1 MWLLL
6 FILGFLGGYFFPT
19 DVKASLKAY
28 FEVSKVEID
37 GYIMKKYPAEI
48 IENKNLVKPQEQIY
62 NGTCMTLA
70 TAIRNISNR

>member
-28 FEVSKVEID
+28 FEVSKVGDESVWVD
-37 GYIMKKYPAEI
+37 GYTAEVF
-48 IENKNLVKPQEQIY
+48 ENKNLVKPQEQIY

>member
-28 FEVSKVEID
+28 FEVSKVD
-37 GYIMKKYPAEI
+37 KKYPPEI
-48 IENKNLVKPQEQIY
+48 YNEVFENKNLVKPQEQIY